1 MASMNVQ
8 ASMRASDA
16 RADGA
21 TRDISFARGEI
32 LIRRRV
38 SGIDMKVGVPASNY
52 RGVVLSL
59 EDQPVGQTLYRIRLA
74 HRDPDLDV
82 TLHEA
87 RDDRDIVAEWKFWAR
102 RFLLPKFI
110 EREPGHL
117 EGAER
122 MLGAVTLGRGG
133 IRRRR
138 GATLTKRRPR
148 MPLRRKPP
156 ARANGSI
163 GLAPGVSNEV
173 F

>member
-1 MASMNVQ
+1 MASTNPTP
-8 ASMRASDA
+8 SMRASDA

-21 TRDISFARGEI
+21 VRDISFARGEI

-38 SGIDMKVGVPASNY
+38 RGIDMKVGVPAATY

-59 EDQPVGQTLYRIRLA
+59 VDLPSGQTFYRVRLA

-110 EREPGHL
+110 EREPGNL

-122 MLGAVTLGRGG
+122 MIGAVTLGRGAT
-133 IRRRR
+133 RRRR
-138 GATLTKRRPR
+138 GATLSKRRPR
-148 MPLRRKPP
+148 LPLRRKPATP
-156 ARANGSI
+156 RRAG
-163 GLAPGVSNEV
+163 
-173 F
+173 